1 MENLDSILLALFCF
15 FSGAVLVGTVV
26 YVRGNKARRRGAGKQ
41 AELELVEVAHLWRSG
56 KTRRLVVELDEGMH
70 TSASDLNAIQREQ
83 LSNAAAVL
91 QTWLAEAGP
100 AAAPLPAA
108 LPPMPTPLP
117 PIPATPIAAQAQ
129 AVAAMPPEVRP
140 VAPRP
145 LESIGRRLATTPA
158 QAVPQFKSIAAQIND
173 VLQARLPGSPFEA
186 QGITLVEKADQGV
199 VVRFGA
205 EEYPGVEAVPDPA
218 VRSFIKA
225 AVAEW
230 EAKTRGG
237 IR

>member
-26 YVRGNKARRRGAGKQ
+26 YVRGNKARRRGAGKH

-56 KTRRLVVELDEGMH
+56 KTRHLVVELDEGMH

-100 AAAPLPAA
+100 TAAPLPAA

-117 PIPATPIAAQAQ
+117 PIATQAP
-129 AVAAMPPEVRP
+129 AVAATPPDVRP

-145 LESIGRRLATTPA
+145 LESIGRRLATAPA

-173 VLQARLPGSPFEA
+173 VLQAHLPGSPFEA
-186 QGITLVEKADQGV
+186 QGITLIEKADQGV

-205 EEYPGVEAVPDPA
+205 EEYPSVEAVPDPA